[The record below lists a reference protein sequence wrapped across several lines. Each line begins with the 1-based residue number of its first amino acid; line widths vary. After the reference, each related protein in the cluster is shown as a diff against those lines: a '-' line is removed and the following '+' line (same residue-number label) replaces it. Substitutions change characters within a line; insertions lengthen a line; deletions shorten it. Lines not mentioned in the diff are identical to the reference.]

1 MAKNLIEF
9 RLNRNGDAD
18 ALNFNGEVAELLAG
32 TLTMIRFMYHHIYL
46 NGSKADA
53 EWFHENMG
61 RAMVCPDHPLYK
73 EVWE

>member
-9 RLNRNGDAD
+9 RLKHNGDSEI
-18 ALNFNGEVAELLAG
+18 NFDGEPFELLAG
-32 TLTMIRFMYHHIYL
+32 VLTLTKCIHQSILL
-46 NGSKADA
+46 NGNEYDA
-53 EWFHENMG
+53 EWFRETMG